1 MTRSDIIDAIAQ
13 VLAGPMQHRHM
24 EAFSP
29 TARLNQDLYL
39 DSVLILQIFLNLELE
54 HGLMVDDAVI
64 SRKDV
69 VTVADL
75 ADLFLPERRNS
86 RGLDLSAPAM
96 LERLE
101 RRRKAFAERLW
112 RAAPLLDGP
121 VPLPAMGR
129 FAAPSHAAACS
140 ICACLMSPFVILS
153 VLLRGFTGFVPG
165 QGRAAGADGL

>member
-1 MTRSDIIDAIAQ
+1 MTRSDIIDAIAR

-69 VTVADL
+69 VTVTDL
-75 ADLFLPERRNS
+75 ADLFLPEEETNPAEPEPVAEPMAEFEGFFMAWARAVTPQGI
-86 RGLDLSAPAM
+86 GLWPTPCGI
-96 LERLE
+96 
-101 RRRKAFAERLW
+101 K
-112 RAAPLLDGP
+112 
-121 VPLPAMGR
+121 V
-129 FAAPSHAAACS
+129 
-140 ICACLMSPFVILS
+140 
-153 VLLRGFTGFVPG
+153 
-165 QGRAAGADGL
+165 